1 MNLKITGLHL
11 EVTPSIREYIE
22 SKLER
27 ITRHVDNVI
36 GVNVTLSVDKLVQ
49 KAEVNVHLAGKD
61 IHVESEEAD
70 MYAAIDTLMDKL
82 DRQVLKFKEKQG
94 EHRVNAQQVNATLQ
108 TSTMNKTGARWLP
121 FLLSCRNMAIFLP
134 VMPISMLHQRVN
146 KAKCACL
153 IWAARFAS
161 NTASCA

>member
-36 GVNVTLSVDKLVQ
+36 GVTVTLSVDKLVQ

-61 IHVESEEAD
+61 IHVESEDAD
-70 MYAAIDTLMDKL
+70 MYAAIDLLVDKL
-82 DRQVLKFKEKQG
+82 DRILLKEKERMTDHHRG
-94 EHRVNAQQVNATLQ
+94 E
-108 TSTMNKTGARWLP
+108 S
-121 FLLSCRNMAIFLP
+121 
-134 VMPISMLHQRVN
+134 
-146 KAKCACL
+146 
-153 IWAARFAS
+153 AARSGSFG
-161 NTASCA
+161 

>member
-94 EHRVNAQQVNATLQ
+94 EHRVNTQQVNATL
-108 TSTMNKTGARWLP
+108 
-121 FLLSCRNMAIFLP
+121 
-134 VMPISMLHQRVN
+134 
-146 KAKCACL
+146 
-153 IWAARFAS
+153 
-161 NTASCA
+161 

>member
-11 EVTPSIREYIE
+11 DVTPALREYIE

-61 IHVESEEAD
+61 IHAEATEAD
-70 MYAAIDTLMDKL
+70 MYAAIDLLTDKL
-82 DRQVLKFKEKQG
+82 DRQVLKFKEKQV
-94 EHRVNAQQVNATLQ
+94 EHRVQLPQQEQ
-108 TSTMNKTGARWLP
+108 
-121 FLLSCRNMAIFLP
+121 
-134 VMPISMLHQRVN
+134 
-146 KAKCACL
+146 
-153 IWAARFAS
+153 AS
-161 NTASCA
+161 L